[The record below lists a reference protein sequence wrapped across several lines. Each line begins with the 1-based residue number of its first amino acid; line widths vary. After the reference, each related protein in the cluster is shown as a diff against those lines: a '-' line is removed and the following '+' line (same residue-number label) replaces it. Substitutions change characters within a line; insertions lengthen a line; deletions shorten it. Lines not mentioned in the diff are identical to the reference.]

1 MRSWSRVAQS
11 TVGLKFI
18 VGLTGFLLAAF
29 VFVHLLGNLQVYVG
43 PEAVNAYAALLK
55 SMPGPLWT
63 ARLGLLVVFV
73 VHVVAN
79 GKLHARNRAARPVA
93 YEEKTALKSTAA
105 SRSMFVTGVA
115 LLAFVAYHLAHFTL
129 GLTDPSNYS
138 LHDELGR
145 HDVYSMLVLGFQQ
158 PLVSALYIIAMG
170 FLGLHLYHGLAS
182 VFQTAGLRT
191 LTWRDLI
198 DGAGRAA
205 ALLVV
210 LGNISIPL
218 ACLVGILRPAQG
230 VF

>member
-1 MRSWSRVAQS
+1 MSSWSRVTQS

-18 VGLTGFLLAAF
+18 IGLTGFLLAAF
-29 VFVHLLGNLQVYVG
+29 VFIHLLGNLQVYVG
-43 PEAVNAYAALLK
+43 AEAVNQYAALLK
-55 SMPGPLWT
+55 SMPGPLWA
-63 ARLGLLVVFV
+63 ARLGLLAIFGI
-73 VHVVAN
+73 HVVAN
-79 GKLHARNRAARPVA
+79 GKLHARNRRARRVP
-93 YEEKTALKSTAA
+93 YETSTALQSTAA

-129 GLTDPSNYS
+129 GLTDPDNYS

-158 PLVSALYIIAMG
+158 PLVSALYVIAMG

-198 DGAGRAA
+198 DGAGRLV

-218 ACLVGILRPAQG
+218 ACLVGILKPAQG